1 MRKRPT
7 KKGFWKF
14 MKDRHDSDFQRKDQ
28 HEAYD
33 VLITTITEGSK
44 DDDSL
49 TALIELTLLPKS
61 DRLAYRTKLA
71 EMGEELTPVQLD
83 MYISTIEYAL
93 EYVS

>member
-7 KKGFWKF
+7 KKGYWKF
-14 MKDRHDSDFQRKDQ
+14 MKDRHGSDFHRKDQ
-28 HEAYD
+28 NDAYD
-33 VLITTITEGSK
+33 TLIATITEGSK

-61 DRLAYRTKLA
+61 NRLAYRTKLA
-71 EMGEELTPVQLD
+71 ELGEELTPVQLD

-93 EYVS
+93 DYVS